1 MIRSRAARDRA
12 KNICEMFGAREP
24 PINVHRIAQ
33 ELGFLIVEHDFPEDT
48 SGMLLIREDAKA
60 IGVNQHHAYTRQRFT
75 IAHELG
81 HYLSGHED
89 FSVRGKQEKIRVDGQ
104 FNWADPEQRQE
115 QEANEFAAELLM
127 PEKLIRQDVAAAGPI
142 DASALAKR
150 YEVSEQALWIQLVDL
165 KIAVEYAR
173 R

>member
-1 MIRSRAARDRA
+1 
-12 KNICEMFGAREP
+12 
-24 PINVHRIAQ
+24 
-33 ELGFLIVEHDFPEDT
+33 
-48 SGMLLIREDAKA
+48 MLLIREDAKA